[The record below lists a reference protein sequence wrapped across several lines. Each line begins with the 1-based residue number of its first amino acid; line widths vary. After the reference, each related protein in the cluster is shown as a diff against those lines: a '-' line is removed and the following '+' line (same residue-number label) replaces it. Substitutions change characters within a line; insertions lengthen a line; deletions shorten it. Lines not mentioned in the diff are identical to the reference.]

1 MGYLLPPFM
10 SETVTGWQVT
20 DRNMEKVTEVCMRQ
34 YGFQDCC
41 YSTQAQATGTLRK
54 VSAVHLFID
63 LVSKAFQILF
73 PFSFYPLTL
82 VFIQYA

>member
-1 MGYLLPPFM
+1 M

-20 DRNMEKVTEVCMRQ
+20 DGNMEKVIEVCMRQ
-34 YGFQDCC
+34 YGYQDCC
-41 YSTQAQATGTLRK
+41 YSTQAQAMGTLRQ
-54 VSAVHLFID
+54 VSAAHLYK
-63 LVSKAFQILF
+63 VSKAFQIPF